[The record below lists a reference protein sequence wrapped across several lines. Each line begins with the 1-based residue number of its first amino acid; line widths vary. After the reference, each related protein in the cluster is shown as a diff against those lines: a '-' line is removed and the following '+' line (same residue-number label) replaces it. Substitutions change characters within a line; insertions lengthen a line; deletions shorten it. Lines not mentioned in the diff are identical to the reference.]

1 MLGDAESFERFDEQ
15 ELDMASQCLWNGN
28 ADFICVY
35 KSIFQNCILKIGK
48 RFMARNEIYL
58 LAIL

>member
-1 MLGDAESFERFDEQ
+1 MLGDAESFERFYEQ
-15 ELDMASQCLWNGN
+15 ELDMASQCLLKGN

-48 RFMARNEIYL
+48 RFMARK
-58 LAIL
+58 